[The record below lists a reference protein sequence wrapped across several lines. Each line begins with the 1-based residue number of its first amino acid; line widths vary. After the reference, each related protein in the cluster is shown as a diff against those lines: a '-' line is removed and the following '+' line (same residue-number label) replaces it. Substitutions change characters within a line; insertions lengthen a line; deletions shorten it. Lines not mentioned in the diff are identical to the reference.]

1 MKGMAKTSPII
12 GITTDIKEDCFHI
25 ERKYA
30 DAVARAGGIPIL
42 LPPIPQ
48 DSGVLRDAVL
58 KINGLLLPGSR
69 DMDPKF
75 YNEPPHPKIKSMNE
89 ERTISEMIILENAN
103 KRNIPILGICG
114 GMQLINVF
122 FGGSLY
128 QDIGSLVPEATS
140 HEGGNI
146 HQINVEVET
155 KLHKIMGIKTF
166 TSKSHHHQ
174 SVKAIGNGLRVC
186 AKSPD
191 GIIEGIE
198 SIDSF
203 ILGVQWHAEIEESEI
218 SKRIFSAFIDECR
231 G

>member
-1 MKGMAKTSPII
+1 MTKKIPII
-12 GITTDIKEDCFHI
+12 GITTDIKEDCFQI
-25 ERKYA
+25 ERNYA

-42 LPPIPQ
+42 LPSIAN
-48 DSGVLRDAVL
+48 DSGVLKHAVL
-58 KINGLLLPGSR
+58 RIDGLLVPGSR
-69 DMDPKF
+69 DMDPKY
-75 YNEPPHPKIKSMNE
+75 YNETPHPKIKPMDE
-89 ERTISEMIILENAN
+89 QRTISEMIILESAN
-103 KRNIPILGICG
+103 KRDIPVLGICG

-128 QDIGSLVPEATS
+128 QDIGSLVPEASS

-146 HQINVEVET
+146 HQINVEEET
-155 KLHKIMGIKTF
+155 KLYKIIGIKTF
-166 TSKSHHHQ
+166 STKSHHHQ

-218 SKRIFSAFIDECR
+218 SKRIFSAFIDQCR
-231 G
+231 E

>member
-1 MKGMAKTSPII
+1 MTKKIPII

-25 ERKYA
+25 ERKYP

-42 LPPIPQ
+42 LPSIAN
-48 DSGVLRDAVL
+48 DSGVLKHAVL
-58 KINGLLLPGSR
+58 RIDGLLVPGSR
-69 DMDPKF
+69 DMDPKY
-75 YNEPPHPKIKSMNE
+75 YNETPHPKIKPMDE
-89 ERTISEMIILENAN
+89 ERTISEMIILESAN
-103 KRNIPILGICG
+103 KRNIPVLGICG

-128 QDIGSLVPEATS
+128 QDIGSLVPEASS

-146 HQINVEVET
+146 HQINVGEET
-155 KLHKIMGIKTF
+155 KLYKIIGIKTF
-166 TSKSHHHQ
+166 STKSHHHQ

-203 ILGVQWHAEIEESEI
+203 ILGVQWHPEIEESEN
-218 SKRIFSAFIDECR
+218 SKRIFRAFIDQCR
-231 G
+231 E